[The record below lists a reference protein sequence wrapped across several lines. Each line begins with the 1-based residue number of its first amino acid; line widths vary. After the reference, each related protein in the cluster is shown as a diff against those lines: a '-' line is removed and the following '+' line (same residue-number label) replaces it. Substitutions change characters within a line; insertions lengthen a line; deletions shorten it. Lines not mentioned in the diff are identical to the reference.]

1 MVSRAGAAV
10 PQRGRSTNNVPASH
24 RRRSRCT
31 AAVTMLSSMSF
42 LDLTMPSA
50 CLRMV
55 LSARCASA
63 MAASVFSVSA
73 LSLRV
78 SWIDL
83 ALLWVPEG
91 GRRGELLL

>member
-1 MVSRAGAAV
+1 MICEQGGGGSTTAGAH
-10 PQRGRSTNNVPASH
+10 NNVPASH

-55 LSARCASA
+55 LSARRASA

-83 ALLWVPEG
+83 ALLWVPER
-91 GRRGELLL
+91 GRRGEL